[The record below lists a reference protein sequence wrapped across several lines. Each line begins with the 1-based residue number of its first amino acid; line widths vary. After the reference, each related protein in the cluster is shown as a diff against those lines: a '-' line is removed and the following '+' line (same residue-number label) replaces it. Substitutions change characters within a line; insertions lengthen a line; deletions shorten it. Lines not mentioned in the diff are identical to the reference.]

1 MSEPGIPA
9 RSERRISRSRPD
21 LEAVRRPGLMGEV
34 IGGRYEVLE
43 VLWTGGDTEVARG
56 LDRRHERTVC
66 LKITRVAPGDDPAP
80 LLEEGRLLLGLKPH
94 PTMPTVRDDLL
105 LDDRYV
111 LVVDWIDGTSTAQ
124 LLAERGDPGLPV
136 TTVLGWLPDI
146 ASALDHLHAQRPSV
160 VHGDVRPPNI
170 LITAEGRAVLVFGAA
185 ALRNAAATS
194 IADDVG
200 MLARLGRVALDRER
214 AASPARRSCGTA
226 SHRSWPSDSIGCCA
240 APSTP
245 TRPAG
250 RPRRRSSSS
259 GCRARRVSRCPP
271 ASSRSCS
278 PTSRGPR
285 HSGRRTPR

>member
-1 MSEPGIPA
+1 
-9 RSERRISRSRPD
+9 
-21 LEAVRRPGLMGEV
+21 MGEV

-80 LLEEGRLLLGLKPH
+80 LLEEGRLLLGLTPH
-94 PTMPTVRDDLL
+94 ATMPTVRDDLL

-160 VHGDVRPPNI
+160 VHGDVRPPNV

-200 MLARLGRVALDRER
+200 MLASSVAWLLTGNEPKPGEPIVWDGVAPELAKRLDRVLRRALDPDAARRPATASELVERLQGRTRDR
-214 AASPARRSCGTA
+214 AAHRRGHVRA
-226 SHRSWPSDSIGCCA
+226 HRHRGVDSTLGGA
-240 APSTP
+240 PRGDGGGDRAPS
-245 TRPAG
+245 RDG
-250 RPRRRSSSS
+250 
-259 GCRARRVSRCPP
+259 G
-271 ASSRSCS
+271 
-278 PTSRGPR
+278 
-285 HSGRRTPR
+285 